1 MNIKKCILNISFI
14 FAIEMIFHFILF
26 KSFDIY
32 LLYILGFSIFIGTFI
47 SIICSIGK
55 NKINK
60 ILNIIFISL
69 ITLIFIAQLVHF
81 KFYNSIFSIYS
92 LVNGGQV
99 FGFFKAIIKV
109 IMNNILFVILLLIPL
124 ILFIIL
130 NNKIKFQQINIKKLI
145 IQIIGSIAILI
156 ITICSLNLDKDETY
170 NAKKLYKNI
179 HVPTLMSKKLGLMP
193 TMSIDL
199 KRLLLGFE
207 EKIILNDDTISNTSK
222 PLEYNKLNIDFDEL
236 IKTEKNS
243 KIKELHTY
251 FKNKSATEKNAYTGM
266 FKDKNLIVFVAEAFS
281 PIAIDKEITPTLYEL
296 YNHGFKFNN
305 FYTPL
310 YYVST
315 SDGEYVSLTSLLP
328 KEGIWSFQES
338 SNIELPFV
346 YGNIFKKYGYTA
358 RAYHNGSYTYYKRN
372 LSHPNM
378 GYKFTACFNGL
389 EKKINCKIW
398 PQSDLEMINA
408 TFDEYKNDDKFITYY
423 MTISGHLNYTYYG
436 NMMATKNKSN
446 VKDLPYKEAI
456 QAYMATQI
464 ELDRA
469 LKSLIDKLN
478 SQNILKDTVIVI
490 SADHYPYGLSIN
502 ELKEKADY
510 IKDEKFD
517 IHKNNL
523 IIWNSEMKQS
533 INIDKY
539 SSSLDILPTVLNLFG
554 IEYDS
559 RLLAG
564 KDILSSSDG
573 LVIFS
578 DRSWLTDIGKYDAIT
593 KKFTP
598 FKKIKN
604 EDEYIKKI
612 NDTVYE
618 RFSLSRLILDYNYY
632 KSLNLNN

>member
-1 MNIKKCILNISFI
+1 
-14 FAIEMIFHFILF
+14 
-26 KSFDIY
+26 
-32 LLYILGFSIFIGTFI
+32 
-47 SIICSIGK
+47 
-55 NKINK
+55 
-60 ILNIIFISL
+60 
-69 ITLIFIAQLVHF
+69 
-81 KFYNSIFSIYS
+81 
-92 LVNGGQV
+92 
-99 FGFFKAIIKV
+99 
-109 IMNNILFVILLLIPL
+109 
-124 ILFIIL
+124 
-130 NNKIKFQQINIKKLI
+130 
-145 IQIIGSIAILI
+145 
-156 ITICSLNLDKDETY
+156 
-170 NAKKLYKNI
+170 
-179 HVPTLMSKKLGLMP
+179 
-193 TMSIDL
+193 
-199 KRLLLGFE
+199 
-207 EKIILNDDTISNTSK
+207 
-222 PLEYNKLNIDFDEL
+222 
-236 IKTEKNS
+236 
-243 KIKELHTY
+243 
-251 FKNKSATEKNAYTGM
+251 
-266 FKDKNLIVFVAEAFS
+266 
-281 PIAIDKEITPTLYEL
+281 
-296 YNHGFKFNN
+296 
-305 FYTPL
+305 
-310 YYVST
+310 
-315 SDGEYVSLTSLLP
+315 
-328 KEGIWSFQES
+328 
-338 SNIELPFV
+338 
-346 YGNIFKKYGYTA
+346 
-358 RAYHNGSYTYYKRN
+358 
-372 LSHPNM
+372 M